1 MAAMQRRVLGAM
13 LLILCAAPAVAQGD
27 RNERWCAGEGA
38 PTAEQK
44 IAGCTAVIAA
54 GGDTRRV
61 ASAYNARGGQFYYK
75 GEHLR
80 AIADYDE
87 AIRLYPE
94 YAQALNNR
102 CWANAVVG
110 RLDAGLA
117 DCDAAAHLSP
127 GNGNTYENRAFIHL
141 RIGNYDRALAD
152 YDVAFK
158 LEPESGDVLYG
169 RGIAK
174 LKKGDS
180 AGGNADVAAGKKIK
194 PWVGEEFERY
204 GIKAP

>member
-1 MAAMQRRVLGAM
+1 MRLGTMLGLTLAAAAF
-13 LLILCAAPAVAQGD
+13 AAPAAADQ
-27 RNERWCAGEGA
+27 NERWCAGEDGA
-38 PTAEQK
+38 TSEQK
-44 IAGCTAVIAA
+44 IAGCTAIIEAGKGSPHEIA
-54 GGDTRRV
+54 V
-61 ASAYNARGGQFYYK
+61 AYNLRGGQFYYK

-80 AIADYDE
+80 AIADYDQ
-87 AIRLYPE
+87 AIRLDPN
-94 YAQALNNR
+94 YAHALNNR

-117 DCDAAAHLSP
+117 DCTAAARLSP
-127 GNGNTYENRAFIHL
+127 DNGNVYENRAFIHL
-141 RIGNYDRALAD
+141 KMGNYDRAMAD

-174 LKKGDS
+174 VRKGDV
-180 AGGNADVAAGKKIK
+180 AGGNADIAAGKKIK
-194 PWVGEEFERY
+194 PWVVEEFGRY

>member
-1 MAAMQRRVLGAM
+1 MAVRLFALAFA
-13 LLILCAAPAVAQGD
+13 ILALAAAPAVAQRD
-27 RNERWCAGEGA
+27 QNERWCAGAGE

-44 IAGCTAVIAA
+44 IAGCSAVIAA
-54 GGDTRRV
+54 GSDARRV

-80 AIADYDE
+80 AIEDYDQ
-87 AIRLYPE
+87 AIKLDPN
-94 YAQALNNR
+94 YAHALNNR

-110 RLDAGLA
+110 RLEAGLK
-117 DCDAAAHLSP
+117 DCDAAQRLSP
-127 GNGNTYENRAFIHL
+127 DNGNTYENRAFIHL
-141 RIGNYDRALAD
+141 RMGNYDRAIAD
-152 YDVAFK
+152 YDAAFK

-174 LKKGDS
+174 LRKGDV

-194 PWVGEEFERY
+194 PWVVEEFARY
-204 GIKAP
+204 GIQ